1 MICFD
6 LNMISNKAKADL
18 ALITA
23 GFNTVEAADLWC
35 EILSPLFTP
44 AFWCHGNKAVLF
56 LFFQKML
63 NQNRRLEEQK
73 GFDCTTATDSASEFW
88 LAGPAANLTLH
99 QNNCK
104 PHFPLFKD
112 ELNTCSDKLRQQ
124 LCLSQLWKE
133 LHKRLLK
140 VAISVFQFYFTITEL
155 HNCSETQTSLTVS
168 KTSLTQEFWLP
179 LAQCQH
185 FKSDFNIM
193 NSFLR
198 IVQIIVK
205 WRRNTIFRQQLSDP
219 AARFLSVCFWLD
231 VYRMCQRLLSIS
243 QKSFYCF

>member
-35 EILSPLFTP
+35 VILSPLFTS

-56 LFFQKML
+56 LFFFQKML
-63 NQNRRLEEQK
+63 NQNRCLEEQK
-73 GFDCTTATDSASEFW
+73 GFDCTTANDSVSEFW

-99 QNNCK
+99 QNNWK
-104 PHFPLFKD
+104 PHFPHFKD
-112 ELNTCSDKLRQQ
+112 KLNTCSDKLRQQ

-140 VAISVFQFYFTITEL
+140 VEISVFQFYFTITEL
-155 HNCSETQTSLTVS
+155 VVKHKQVWPCQILVWHRSSDSHWPSVNTSNLTLRRWIHFSELC
-168 KTSLTQEFWLP
+168 K
-179 LAQCQH
+179 
-185 FKSDFNIM
+185 
-193 NSFLR
+193 
-198 IVQIIVK
+198 
-205 WRRNTIFRQQLSDP
+205 
-219 AARFLSVCFWLD
+219 
-231 VYRMCQRLLSIS
+231 
-243 QKSFYCF
+243 